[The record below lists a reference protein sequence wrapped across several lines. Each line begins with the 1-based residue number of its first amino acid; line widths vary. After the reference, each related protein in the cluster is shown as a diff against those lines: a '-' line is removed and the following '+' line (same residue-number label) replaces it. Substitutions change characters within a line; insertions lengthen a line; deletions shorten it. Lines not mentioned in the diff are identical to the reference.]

1 MNDNASSI
9 PSDNAG
15 PQESHAPAST
25 TLPMLDQPLDAIV
38 EENYP
43 PIAIIA
49 DYPYGPRTQTINPLI
64 AVRRE
69 PATGILALFNYQPPA
84 PAQYMVPRR
93 FGMSA
98 ILGIMTALA
107 ILFGCFRLL
116 DAHPMVYL
124 FFGMQTLVICFAQML
139 NSKSPRLA
147 SSIAGALLA
156 PIFVLPL
163 FFVRDFSIGDFERI
177 IYAGVSMIFVIP
189 FGAFLGYLTGT
200 CAAGIFLVMDYLE
213 PYLQGHAFS
222 SPSSPR
228 SITP

>member
-1 MNDNASSI
+1 MTLLNDKASSTPLNDSA
-9 PSDNAG
+9 PS
-15 PQESHAPAST
+15 S
-25 TLPMLDQPLDAIV
+25 LDQPLDAII
-38 EENYP
+38 EENEP
-43 PIAIIA
+43 SITTIP
-49 DYPYGPRTQTINPLI
+49 DYPYGPQLASTIPSEVI
-64 AVRRE
+64 RQE
-69 PATGILALFNYQPPA
+69 PGTGLLALFNYQPPS

-107 ILFGCFRLL
+107 ILFGCFRVL
-116 DAHPMVYL
+116 DAHPLIYL

-147 SSIAGALLA
+147 SSIAGAILA
-156 PIFVLPL
+156 PIFVMPF
-163 FFVRDFSIGDFERI
+163 FFVRDFSIGDFERFF
-177 IYAGVSMIFVIP
+177 YAVFSMIFVIP
-189 FGAFLGYLTGT
+189 FGGFLGYLTGT

-222 SPSSPR
+222 SSSSQG